1 MFPVDLLGLRGL
13 CIGLF
18 LVQYLEDGNEGDE

>member
-1 MFPVDLLGLRGL
+1 MAAGGVGL

-18 LVQYLEDGNEGDE
+18 LVFRDRKNASVYPDSR